1 MNYFDT
7 AAGQNAMENISRQ
20 LTRIADSLE
29 ALAAARGKMPE
40 NKTAAEEACHR
51 LADLSLIHI

>member
-7 AAGQNAMENISRQ
+7 AAGQNTMENISRQ

-29 ALAAARGKMPE
+29 ALAAAGRLTRDELCEITGENPE
-40 NKTAAEEACHR
+40 QEA
-51 LADLSLIHI
+51 

>member
-7 AAGQNAMENISRQ
+7 AAGQNTMENISRQ

-29 ALAAARGKMPE
+29 ALAAAWGKTPE
-40 NKTAAEEACHR
+40 DKTAAEEAYR
-51 LADLSLIHI
+51 RIAEEMGY